1 MDRSTRWQRTIEY
14 LLQDP
19 VRFAEHVIGGRIMR
33 DYQAETMRAVMDNVW
48 QRHGDTISFM
58 MARQMGKNELVARLQ
73 AYLLTL
79 FHRGGGA
86 MVHGAPTFTPQA
98 VNAKARL
105 ADCLKKMWTPVGYH
119 GEGTHDLVCGRARV
133 QFVSAE
139 RHANR
144 VGLSAHIALFADEFQ
159 DWEQGVFE
167 KDFAPMRSTTNAT
180 ACVWGTAWQVD
191 DPLSVQ
197 KNVNLELEQRDGRR
211 RHFEYD
217 WQVLAA
223 QDPYYRAFVESEIA
237 RLGIDH
243 PVIRTQYRL
252 LPLGAG
258 GRLLSAAQLAQLQGE
273 HGVEE
278 RRTTKDEGRTLYVAG
293 LDLAGEEEA
302 QVPLGTEALVIAD
315 ARQKRDS
322 VVLTIGKVKPREIVQ
337 GVSEADCEIV
347 ARYEWVGV
355 KHPALYRQ
363 ILDLLHRVWSVTRVC
378 VDATGVGA
386 GVASFLTEALGAMT
400 VEPCIFD
407 SALRLHTEL
416 AFNFLAMV
424 NSGRLREP
432 KSEGSSQTE
441 FGRMKDELFHL
452 GRNEESFG
460 SSFISPSFAW
470 HHPSSFVWWQYEHAR
485 SEVRPGERMRIYVPE
500 SEGHDDIL
508 ISTLLCARA
517 AAAVVVAPSGMSVGE
532 TTNDERRTAKVENS
546 RF

>member
-1 MDRSTRWQRTIEY
+1 MRLQKAIEY

-19 VRFAEHVIGGRIMR
+19 VQFAEHVIGGRIMR
-33 DYQAETMRAVMDNVW
+33 DYQAEIMGAVMDNVW
-48 QRHGDTISFM
+48 QGYGDTISFM

-73 AYLLTL
+73 AYLLTM
-79 FHRGGGA
+79 FHRSGGA

-98 VNAKARL
+98 LNAKARL
-105 ADCLKKMWTPVGYH
+105 EDCLKKVWTPVGSH
-119 GEGTHDLVCGRARV
+119 GEGAHDLVCGRARV

-159 DWEQGVFE
+159 DWEPGVFE

-191 DPLSVQ
+191 DPLNAQ
-197 KNVNLELEQRDGRR
+197 KSKNLELEQRDGRK

-223 QDPYYRAFVESEIA
+223 QDGYYRAFVEGEIA

-258 GRLLSAAQLAQLQGE
+258 ARLLSAAQLAQLQGE
-273 HGVEE
+273 HPVESQPAAASA
-278 RRTTKDEGRTLYVAG
+278 LYVAG
-293 LDLAGEEEA
+293 LDLAGEEEGA
-302 QVPLGTEALVIAD
+302 IPAGTEALVNTD

-322 VVLTIGKVKPREIVQ
+322 VVLTIGKVKRREIVQ

-347 ARYEWVGV
+347 ARYEWIGV

-363 ILDLLHRVWSVTRVC
+363 ILDLLQRVWSVTRVC

-386 GVASFLTEALGAMT
+386 GVASFLAEALGALT
-400 VEPCIFD
+400 VEPCVFD
-407 SALRLHTEL
+407 SALHLHTEL

-432 KSEGSSQTE
+432 QTE
-441 FGRMKDELFHL
+441 DGRRTTDELGF
-452 GRNEESFG
+452 
-460 SSFISPSFAW
+460 SSSVIRQ
-470 HHPSSFVWWQYEHAR
+470 PSSVFQSALWQYEHAR
-485 SEVRPGERMRIYVPE
+485 SDVRPGERMRIYVPE

-517 AAAVVVAPSGMSVGE
+517 AAAVVVAPSGISDRGE
-532 TTNDERRTAKVENS
+532 LMNPLRQIVDRS